1 MMTDK
6 EKTICLKET
15 VAKLWE
21 ILPLQEKKELLYEF
35 NKFDKGSKRLNNWLS
50 SRDRVLGKGKQ

>member
-35 NKFDKGSKRLNNWLS
+35 NKFDNSSKKLNNWLNS
-50 SRDRVLGKGKQ
+50 SDKVLGKD

>member
-21 ILPLQEKKELLYEF
+21 ILPLQEKKNFFMNLL
-35 NKFDKGSKRLNNWLS
+35 NLIRVQKG
-50 SRDRVLGKGKQ
+50 